1 MLGTWL
7 SSASGTWLSSA
18 CQPSAW
24 HQPWVCPALQAS
36 DPRRSRSAKAS
47 HRGNPCNRNRTL
59 PQPAAP
65 LASPL
70 DLDHSRNATP
80 LGFSRHH
87 RQLSLTM
94 SSSRRPSYQDPPL
107 GHTLALMGWGL
118 VGVFVASLLPALLG
132 ASPLSPDWMLG
143 LSQGLVDHGLVA
155 LLGLALIHLSAYLNP
170 ADQTVERR
178 YRLAA
183 QLALPA
189 ALGFLLLIP
198 LRAVLLWPS
207 IQGPASQQANADQQF
222 RREVAVTRT
231 LLAQNLP
238 SPQLRTKLLE
248 RVSGLRQS
256 VGLPA
261 AEGIETLIAGP
272 SDALRSNLSGQLD
285 EIEKRKDAQLRGGA
299 PATAGQT
306 SRLIAVSALL
316 RTLLSSLALAIG
328 FLAGSRWRH
337 EDLSPLLIWQ
347 LNRETRQ
354 SGGRKAQQ
362 PGSRQAAKQFISQLT
377 EEDLP
382 SR

>member
-1 MLGTWL
+1 
-7 SSASGTWLSSA
+7 
-18 CQPSAW
+18 
-24 HQPWVCPALQAS
+24 
-36 DPRRSRSAKAS
+36 
-47 HRGNPCNRNRTL
+47 
-59 PQPAAP
+59 
-65 LASPL
+65 
-70 DLDHSRNATP
+70 
-80 LGFSRHH
+80 
-87 RQLSLTM
+87 M

-107 GHTLALMGWGL
+107 GHTLALMGWAL
-118 VGVFVASLLPALLG
+118 VAVFVASLLPALLG

-143 LSQGLVDHGLVA
+143 LSQGLVDQGLLA

-170 ADQTVERR
+170 ADRMVERR

-183 QLALPA
+183 RLALPT

-207 IQGPASQQANADQQF
+207 IQGPASHQAIADQRF
-222 RREVAVTRT
+222 SREIAVTRT
-231 LLAQNLP
+231 LLAQDLL

-272 SDALRSNLSGQLD
+272 SDALRSSLSGQLE
-285 EIEKRKDAQLRGGA
+285 EIEKRKDAQLRSGA

-306 SRLIAVSALL
+306 SRLSAVSGLL
-316 RTLLSSLALAIG
+316 RTMLTSLALAIG
-328 FLAGSRWRH
+328 FLAGSRRRH

-347 LNRETRQ
+347 LNREGRH
-354 SGGRKAQQ
+354 SGGSKAQQ
-362 PGSRQAAKQFISQLT
+362 PGSRKAVEQFISQLA